1 MRVLVVGSNGM
12 LGRDLMSTLVQ
23 TEYTVFGL
31 DIPQIDITRQHE
43 LSGVVRDLSPA
54 LIINCAAYTAVD
66 KAEQETELAFSINR
80 DGSANLATVCH
91 DQGIPLIHISTD
103 YVFDGTGRR
112 PYRESDPAS
121 PIGVYGRSK
130 WEGEEGVR
138 DHLREHLIVR
148 TAWLYGVQGNNFVK
162 TILRLSGEKERIRVV
177 ADQFGCPT
185 WARDLAEGLVRMA
198 TLISDDP
205 ASVQWG
211 TYHFCGQGQTTWH
224 GFAEAIIAEGR
235 RREELKVQQVVP
247 VTTAEYPT
255 PAARPSWSVLDCRK
269 LEENFGIVPRPWQTG
284 LSEMMEELYRGD
296 FPRQ

>member
-31 DIPQIDITRQHE
+31 DIPQIDITRQHA
-43 LSGVVRDLSPA
+43 LSAVVQGLSPA
-54 LIINCAAYTAVD
+54 LIINCAGYTAVD

-80 DGSANLATVCH
+80 AGSANLATVCH
-91 DQGIPLIHISTD
+91 DQSIPLIHISTD

-112 PYRESDPAS
+112 PYRESDLAS

-138 DHLREHLIVR
+138 DRLREHLIVR

-162 TILRLSGEKERIRVV
+162 TILRLSREKEQIRVV

-224 GFAEAIIAEGR
+224 GFAEAIVAEGR
-235 RREELKVQQVVP
+235 RREALKVQQVVP